1 MTRTQKTVFILVA
14 VVALILGLTVNKVL
28 NGRNEANPAELID
41 AGIRLNAVNPGPVNT
56 GYLDPETTDR
66 PDRLDEI
73 KAAFPLGRFGEPDD
87 PARLIEF
94 LVTQAGGWI
103 VGQVIDSEGGFRRG

>member
-1 MTRTQKTVFILVA
+1 MWCQRHGPEVA
-14 VVALILGLTVNKVL
+14 PASASQT
-28 NGRNEANPAELID
+28 PAEE
-41 AGIRLNAVNPGPVNT
+41 IRRIKRELAEARRAN
-56 GYLDPETTDR
+56 
-66 PDRLDEI
+66 EI
-73 KAAFPLGRFGEPDD
+73 LKAAFPLGRFGEPDD